1 MKKFLLILLVAIA
14 ASVKVEFDGTELQG
28 KWKDFWKKVWDF
40 LKTIPEK
47 LRAVYHWLK
56 DKGNKYIDFFTNRYK
71 ILDLLDKYGA
81 PKAIEWCI
89 EKTGWNDLCR
99 DFIEKAVNWLR

>member
-1 MKKFLLILLVAIA
+1 MEGMHKMKKFLLILLVAIA

-56 DKGNKYIDFFTNRYK
+56 EKGIWDDL
-71 ILDLLDKYGA
+71 IDLLDKYGA

>member
-56 DKGNKYIDFFTNRYK
+56 DKGIWDDL
-71 ILDLLDKYGA
+71 IDLLDKYGA